1 MLFKKNGIF
10 YDEQDMFR
18 EICSANPDCG
28 ECRLGEISYHECED
42 LIRSDPSRVAR
53 EFGFQLIEEN

>member
-42 LIRSDPSRVAR
+42 PNPI
-53 EFGFQLIEEN
+53 